1 MKVDSEY
8 FLIVISGILRSYL
21 SVNTC
26 VRGMWYCC
34 FTPIKD
40 FQTSKWYSDI
50 ELLNLKLYHSDLK
63 CFESCQTNSESLSQ
77 TKRGFG
83 QISIWI
89 SSNRSCM
96 AHWNKALFDDDKEID
111 SSFGLFGEKEALKS

>member
-1 MKVDSEY
+1 MNISRSSEK
-8 FLIVISGILRSYL
+8 IVVSGILRSYL

-26 VRGMWYCC
+26 PWYCC
-34 FTPIKD
+34 LTPIKD

-50 ELLNLKLYHSDLK
+50 ELLKLKLYHSDLK

-77 TKRGFG
+77 IKRGFG

-96 AHWNKALFDDDKEID
+96 AHWDKASFDDDKEID
-111 SSFGLFGEKEALKS
+111 SFFELFVDKEALKS